1 LLLNIESIT
10 IGNKRGNMKRI
21 LIFFLLIASL
31 GSMAQVKLGL
41 KLAPVV
47 AANRAKNE
55 AQTVENDGSKMKFSV
70 GLIADQPL
78 SDTYFL
84 SSGLIYLPKRVAFR
98 DATGSVEEE
107 YKLQYLQIPV
117 TLKLFTNEISPDLKG
132 FLQVGGALEI
142 MVFNEEEDPTYTTVE
157 KFTPI
162 DMPVILGAG
171 IEYRAGINTTLFG
184 GFSYQ
189 RGLVNVVNEA
199 EVAFEDLQLRNTV
212 FSIDLGVKF

>member
-1 LLLNIESIT
+1 
-10 IGNKRGNMKRI
+10 MKKF
-21 LIFFLLIASL
+21 LFSLLILLSI

-41 KLAPVV
+41 KLAPVISS
-47 AANRAKNE
+47 NRAKND
-55 AQTVENDGSKMKFSV
+55 AQTVENDGSKLKFSV
-70 GLIADQPL
+70 GLIADKTL

-84 SSGLIYLPKRVAFR
+84 SSGLMYLPKQVAFR
-98 DATGSVEEE
+98 NADGTVEEE
-107 YKLQYLQIPV
+107 YTIQYLQLPV
-117 TLKLFTNEISPDLKG
+117 TLKLFTNELAPDFKAY
-132 FLQVGGALEI
+132 LQVGSGLEI
-142 MVFNEEEDPTYTTVE
+142 KVFDEPGDPSFVTVE

-162 DMPVILGAG
+162 DIPVILGAG

-199 EVAFEDLQLRNTV
+199 ATGFGDLQLRSTI